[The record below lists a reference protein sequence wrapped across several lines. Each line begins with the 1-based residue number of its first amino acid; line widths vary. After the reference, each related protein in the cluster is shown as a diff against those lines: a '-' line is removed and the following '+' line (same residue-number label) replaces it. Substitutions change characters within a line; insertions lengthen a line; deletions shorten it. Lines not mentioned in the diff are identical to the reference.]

1 MPETCENWFSC
12 MNSCVY
18 YTCQTSEIYQEL
30 PYSVKY
36 YFEAPEDLYVVYVF
50 FFGIKDL

>member
-30 PYSVKY
+30 PYSVN
-36 YFEAPEDLYVVYVF
+36 FEAPED
-50 FFGIKDL
+50 FGIKDL